1 MTTTDII
8 LCSVTMKDLT
18 NYFRSRDGG
27 SHNRRF
33 AEKLAREVTRDK
45 QQSKE
50 LLPPGWHIILHPP
63 EISYVRRL
71 SIEQCM
77 MHQREV

>member
-1 MTTTDII
+1 METDVI

-33 AEKLAREVTRDK
+33 AEKLAREVTRNPE
-45 QQSKE
+45 QSKA
-50 LLPPGWHIILHPP
+50 LLPTGWHNILHPP
-63 EISYVRRL
+63 KNSFVRRL
-71 SIEQCM
+71 SIEQRM
-77 MHQREV
+77 MHQREA

>member
-1 MTTTDII
+1 MTTDTI

-18 NYFRSRDGG
+18 DYFRSSDGG

-33 AEKLAREVTRDK
+33 AEKLARDVTRNK

-50 LLPPGWHIILHPP
+50 LLPSGWHIILHPP
-63 EISYVRRL
+63 EVSFVRRL
-71 SIEQCM
+71 SIEQRM
-77 MHQREV
+77 MHQREE